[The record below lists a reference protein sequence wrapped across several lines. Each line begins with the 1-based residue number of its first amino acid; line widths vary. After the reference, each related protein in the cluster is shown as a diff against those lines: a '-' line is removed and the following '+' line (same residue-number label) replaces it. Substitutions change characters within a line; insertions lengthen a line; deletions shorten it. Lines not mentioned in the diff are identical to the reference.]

1 MSRIFVHGAGA
12 VSPGGWGVAALREAL
27 ARPELIQTDELPRPG
42 GTPLPLRRVPA
53 PTPRPAFLT
62 HPRLRRTSPV
72 SQFCVAA
79 ALEALGDDAAKVAS
93 GELTLGLVCT
103 VMNGGVR
110 YSRRFYEETLRDP
123 STASPLIFPETVFNA
138 PASHLATVLGS
149 TGPNYTLVGDQ
160 SGFAQGIV
168 AAAEWL
174 EHSPDLDACL
184 IVATEEADWL
194 TAAALELFRGKAP
207 AAEGAGAL
215 LLKRT
220 PASVE
225 LIAVTDAFP
234 YLARRSRHAAVTAL
248 RAQLP
253 AGTADDCLLLTD
265 SLAAGGGWADWP
277 GERFDVVPA
286 LGEGFA
292 ASGAWA
298 CAAAV
303 DSLQSRARGRAICP
317 VLGAN
322 HQAMGAAFARSQPE
336 PCS

>member
-1 MSRIFVHGAGA
+1 MSRIFIHGAGA
-12 VSPGGWGVAALREAL
+12 VSPAGWGVTALREAL
-27 ARPELIQTDELPRPG
+27 AKPELIQTEELPRPG
-42 GTPLPLRRVPA
+42 GAPLPVRRVPA
-53 PTPRPAFLT
+53 PSPRPAFLT
-62 HPRLRRTSPV
+62 HPRLRRSSPV

-79 ALEALGDDAAKVAS
+79 ALEALGDDAAGVSA

-123 STASPLIFPETVFNA
+123 VTASPLIFPETVFNA
-138 PASHLATVLGS
+138 PASHLAAVLGS
-149 TGPNYTLVGDQ
+149 PGPSYTLVGDQ

-168 AAAEWL
+168 VAAEWL
-174 EHSPDLDACL
+174 VNSPDLDACL
-184 IVATEEADWL
+184 VVATEEADWL
-194 TAAALELFRGKAP
+194 TAAALELFRRKAP
-207 AAEGAGAL
+207 PAEGAGAL

-234 YLARRSRHAAVTAL
+234 YLARRSRHEAVTAL

-253 AGTADDCLLLTD
+253 AGTADDCLLFAD
-265 SLAAGGGWADWP
+265 SLPGAGRWADWP
-277 GERFDVVPA
+277 GERFDVVSV

-303 DSLQSRARGRAICP
+303 DLLKSRAKGRAICP

-322 HQAMGAAFARSQPE
+322 HQAMGAAFARSQR
-336 PCS
+336 